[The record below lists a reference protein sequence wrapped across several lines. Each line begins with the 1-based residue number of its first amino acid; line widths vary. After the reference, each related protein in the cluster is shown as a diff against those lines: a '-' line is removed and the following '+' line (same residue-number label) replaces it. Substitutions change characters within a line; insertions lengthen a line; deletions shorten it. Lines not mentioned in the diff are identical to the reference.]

1 MAGRK
6 RRRRGR
12 RRGDLSLLYKLVT
25 FFVICG
31 AIVAALAVFFK
42 VDTIEVTG
50 NSRYSEQEI
59 LDSAGLSVGDNM
71 FLLNKYDAA
80 AKITKSLPY
89 VSSVRISRRLP
100 DTLVLEV
107 EEIQQPAAL
116 ETAEGVWLVSAGGKL
131 LEQTDAV
138 PEGTVRLTGLTPVA
152 PEAGQT
158 LTVEEGQET
167 AREMALAILQH
178 LKERSV
184 LEKCQSLDVLD
195 RSVITMEYDG
205 RFQVQIP
212 WEGDTVYKLDC
223 MLTVIDTKLEDNE
236 RGTLDLTR
244 DAVHFIPG

>member
-6 RRRRGR
+6 RRRRRR
-12 RRGDLSLLYKLVT
+12 RRGDLSFLYKLVT

-50 NSRYSEQEI
+50 NSRYSAQEV

-80 AKITKSLPY
+80 AKITKELPY
-89 VSSVRISRRLP
+89 VSAVRISRRLP

-116 ETAEGVWLVSAGGKL
+116 ETADGVWLVSAGGKV

-138 PEGTVRLTGLTPVA
+138 PE
-152 PEAGQT
+152 
-158 LTVEEGQET
+158 
-167 AREMALAILQH
+167 
-178 LKERSV
+178 
-184 LEKCQSLDVLD
+184 
-195 RSVITMEYDG
+195 
-205 RFQVQIP
+205 
-212 WEGDTVYKLDC
+212 
-223 MLTVIDTKLEDNE
+223 
-236 RGTLDLTR
+236 
-244 DAVHFIPG
+244 